1 MLDHAAIQTLFA
13 VNEVELVYRNRAKT
27 DNRIK
32 VTSAHTAYD
41 VFLSAWDMNKID
53 LLEEFLIL
61 LLDRNNQCLGLSRI
75 SSGGISSCVVDPKI
89 VFATALKARA
99 SGLILAHN
107 HPSGNLIPSRADEA
121 LTRKLIEGG
130 HLLEIGIM
138 DHLIITP
145 TQYYSFA
152 NEGLIP

>member
-1 MLDHAAIQTLFA
+1 MLDHSAIQTLFS
-13 VNEVELVYRNRAKT
+13 VNEVELVYRNRTKT
-27 DNRIK
+27 NSRIK

-61 LLDRNNQCLGLSRI
+61 LLDRNSHCLGLSRI
-75 SSGGISSCVVDPKI
+75 SSGGVSSCIVDPKI
-89 VFATALKARA
+89 VFAMALKSRA

-152 NEGLIP
+152 NEGMIP